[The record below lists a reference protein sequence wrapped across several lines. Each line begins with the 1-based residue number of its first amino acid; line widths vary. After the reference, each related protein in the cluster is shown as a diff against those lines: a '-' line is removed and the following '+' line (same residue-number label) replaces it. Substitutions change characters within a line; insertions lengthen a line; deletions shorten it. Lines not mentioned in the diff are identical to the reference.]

1 MADLITCT
9 GVPPAPA
16 HNARWRRCLKR
27 GTDEVAASAAIQSR
41 SISSKPFVVRRYT
54 ENAQILRSSRMSA
67 DQVLLAVQPA
77 AGCYASE
84 TMLSTVQPVCTR
96 YRTCSHRYQSHDR
109 ADRPTMRCIQ
119 RSGGSCSAA
128 HSSLRYLRPLARLTR
143 RNLARVT
150 GPFGTS
156 TRSTGSRRGQPYDV
170 VVLIAHTGYYGAC
183 GRDTARVSASW
194 PNASESRHLLAPWS
208 RAAQPPGSVL
218 HEPVQMRT
226 CAHFSLVSCA
236 RAMSRLVCV
245 QMRCVGRASKF
256 ECRELCIVVI
266 YHVHTR
272 GSLGYDGGAHG
283 SPRRDRP
290 FRHSYTIVPTP
301 CTQLYLSVNR
311 FITYAT
317 VNSGQDL

>member
-1 MADLITCT
+1 
-9 GVPPAPA
+9 
-16 HNARWRRCLKR
+16 
-27 GTDEVAASAAIQSR
+27 
-41 SISSKPFVVRRYT
+41 
-54 ENAQILRSSRMSA
+54 MSA

-256 ECRELCIVVI
+256 EYRELCIVVI

-301 CTQLYLSVNR
+301 CKKLT
-311 FITYAT
+311 
-317 VNSGQDL
+317 SGGSARDPDGEN

>member
-1 MADLITCT
+1 
-9 GVPPAPA
+9 
-16 HNARWRRCLKR
+16 
-27 GTDEVAASAAIQSR
+27 
-41 SISSKPFVVRRYT
+41 
-54 ENAQILRSSRMSA
+54 
-67 DQVLLAVQPA
+67 
-77 AGCYASE
+77 
-84 TMLSTVQPVCTR
+84 MLSTVQPVCTR

-236 RAMSRLVCV
+236 RAICLVWCV
-245 QMRCVGRASKF
+245 FRCGASV
-256 ECRELCIVVI
+256 ERQNLSIVSFV
-266 YHVHTR
+266 
-272 GSLGYDGGAHG
+272 
-283 SPRRDRP
+283 
-290 FRHSYTIVPTP
+290 
-301 CTQLYLSVNR
+301 
-311 FITYAT
+311 
-317 VNSGQDL
+317 

>member
-170 VVLIAHTGYYGAC
+170 VVLIAHTGYYGARHGPGIRIVAEC
-183 GRDTARVSASW
+183 VR
-194 PNASESRHLLAPWS
+194 ESSPACP
-208 RAAQPPGSVL
+208 
-218 HEPVQMRT
+218 
-226 CAHFSLVSCA
+226 LV
-236 RAMSRLVCV
+236 
-245 QMRCVGRASKF
+245 
-256 ECRELCIVVI
+256 
-266 YHVHTR
+266 
-272 GSLGYDGGAHG
+272 
-283 SPRRDRP
+283 PRRSAAG
-290 FRHSYTIVPTP
+290 FS
-301 CTQLYLSVNR
+301 
-311 FITYAT
+311 AA
-317 VNSGQDL
+317 